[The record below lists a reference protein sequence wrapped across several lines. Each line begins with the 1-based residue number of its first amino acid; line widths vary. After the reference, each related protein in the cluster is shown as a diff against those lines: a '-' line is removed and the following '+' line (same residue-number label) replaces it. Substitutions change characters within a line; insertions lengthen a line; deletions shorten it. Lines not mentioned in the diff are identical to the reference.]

1 MFWGELKILEIFK
14 ISSEIARRSLLTTRI
29 KKYFFTQPNYRGVIA
44 LSEVILPIIMYRQKN
59 LQPIPMAPRS
69 KVWVCGRSL
78 AGSWDCGFESWMS
91 VCCECCVLSG
101 RGLCDGPITRPEKS
115 YPCGAYECDLEI
127 SKMRGPRP
135 TGVVEP

>member
-14 ISSEIARRSLLTTRI
+14 ISSEIARRSLLITRI

-69 KVWVCGRSL
+69 KAWVCGSSL
-78 AGSWDCGFESWMS
+78 AGTVGLNHGCLYVASVVCCQVEVCVTGRSLVQRSPTHVGHMS
-91 VCCECCVLSG
+91 V
-101 RGLCDGPITRPEKS
+101 I
-115 YPCGAYECDLEI
+115 
-127 SKMRGPRP
+127 
-135 TGVVEP
+135 